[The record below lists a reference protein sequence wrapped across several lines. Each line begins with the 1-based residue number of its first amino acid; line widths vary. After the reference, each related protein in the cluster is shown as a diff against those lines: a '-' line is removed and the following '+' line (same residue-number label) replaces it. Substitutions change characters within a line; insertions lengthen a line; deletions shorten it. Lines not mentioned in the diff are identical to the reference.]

1 MSTAPPTRPKA
12 AIPYGLC
19 PASKWVLVAKKV
31 SALSWKD
38 TTGTSGTTYAY
49 MVRGVAADGKT
60 LSTSYNTVG
69 VRATMP

>member
-1 MSTAPPTRPKA
+1 M
-12 AIPYGLC
+12 
-19 PASKWVLVAKKV
+19 PASKWVLVAEKV